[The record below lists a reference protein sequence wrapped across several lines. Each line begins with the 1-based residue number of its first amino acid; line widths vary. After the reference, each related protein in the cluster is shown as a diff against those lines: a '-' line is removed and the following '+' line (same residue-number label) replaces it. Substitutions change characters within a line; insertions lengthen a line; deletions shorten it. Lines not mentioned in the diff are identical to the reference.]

1 MELCSASD
9 PELGGHRARD
19 RLAHISSVPG
29 RGVATSTLSGARVRK
44 TRAAPAMVASTG
56 RGTLKRVARWTV
68 PGGLRTTGGLIGP
81 LSGSTDP
88 AVRSSLSTYFS
99 AGRRVRSTGRSDLS
113 APVASAEL
121 AGGPALRSPS
131 TVRRLVGGVECN
143 SRKGPSPQPSRP
155 CGGPLREGSLKPG
168 GRPKVIP
175 VASSCGSSDRRAEKR
190 FS

>member
-9 PELGGHRARD
+9 PELECTRARD
-19 RLAHISSVPG
+19 RLAHIPSVPG
-29 RGVATSTLSGARVRK
+29 RGAIVSTLSGARVRK
-44 TRAAPAMVASTG
+44 TRAAPAMVASTW
-56 RGTLKRVARWTV
+56 RGSLKRLARWTK

-121 AGGPALRSPS
+121 AG
-131 TVRRLVGGVECN
+131 
-143 SRKGPSPQPSRP
+143 
-155 CGGPLREGSLKPG
+155 
-168 GRPKVIP
+168 
-175 VASSCGSSDRRAEKR
+175 
-190 FS
+190 